1 MREVGIA
8 NTESDWETTFDT
20 IVKLSKNCRFKDCT
34 HTHEI
39 GCRIIEAVEKSEIDK
54 TSYENYLKIEKE
66 KKHFELSLAE
76 KRKKDKDFGKMV
88 KNYQKNVIG
97 NKWHSKYSPETL

>member
-8 NTESDWETTFDT
+8 NTESGWETTFDT
-20 IVKLSKNCRFKDCT
+20 IVKLSKSCKFKDCT
-34 HTHEI
+34 HTHEM
-39 GCRIIEAVEKSEIDK
+39 GCRIIEAVEKSEIHK

-66 KKHFELSLAE
+66 KKYFESSLAE

-88 KNYQKNVIG
+88 KNYKKNVIR
-97 NKWHSKYSPETL
+97 KK